1 MGGRT
6 KVSLFLHGLTAGS
19 LAAGCTCIVSM
30 RVLLAGLLF
39 VRGGKRFCIL
49 LRVLQSRI
57 GIFGAC
63 KRQRTRTENSCEHG
77 ENSVFFVLWT
87 GRLSTKFDISANFS
101 CFNETNCGNP
111 VRISARVPLSLRV
124 PLSSRFAVGQN
135 GEGRQVSCVLQSP
148 FLPPN
153 ALCRPQCP
161 FYSGKNC
168 SEQRARVRKMNSL

>member
-1 MGGRT
+1 M
-6 KVSLFLHGLTAGS
+6 HGLTAGCF
-19 LAAGCTCIVSM
+19 AAGCTRIVSM
-30 RVLLAGLLF
+30 RMLLAGLLF

-111 VRISARVPLSLRV
+111 VRNSARIPLPLRV
-124 PLSSRFAVGQN
+124 PLSSRFAVGQDV
-135 GEGRQVSCVLQSP
+135 GGRQVSCVLQSP

-153 ALCRPQCP
+153 ALCRPLCP